1 MTPREAL
8 RSLLPGDAVDLQI
21 LESLAESPVSATW
34 LVTVS
39 GRRAV
44 LRVDRP
50 LARQLGLPRHAE
62 PGVLRAVAAAGL
74 GPGVLAADPERGLLL
89 TEWLPGRS
97 LSAGDD
103 PGPGSLR
110 AVAGLLRAVHALE
123 IAAPSLDLYTVID
136 RYARLAGSQGAG
148 LAAGV
153 RGRLSACLALPGLP
167 AAFCHNDPSPAN
179 IITTAT
185 IPSNDSHL
193 RLIDWEYAG
202 QNQPEFDLAVY
213 AAEARLSPAAATGLL
228 QRYLGRS
235 PDSAEWRR
243 HEAWLAFYFD
253 LALLWTGA
261 VFGGNS
267 GP

>member
-8 RSLLPGDAVDLQI
+8 RSLQPGDVVDLQI
-21 LESLAESPVSATW
+21 LEPLAESPVSATW

-50 LARQLGLPRHAE
+50 LAAQLGLPRRSE

-89 TEWLPGRS
+89 TEWLPGRT
-97 LSAGDD
+97 LVAGEDA
-103 PGPGSLR
+103 GPDSLR
-110 AVAGLLRAVHALE
+110 AVAGLLQNVHARPM
-123 IAAPSLDLYTVID
+123 AGPPLDLYAVID
-136 RYARLAGSQGAG
+136 RYARLVGASGAG

-153 RGRLSACLALPGLP
+153 RDRLSACLKLPGLP

-179 IITTAT
+179 ILTTAT
-185 IPSNDSHL
+185 SPANAGHL